1 MRSPR
6 LGNHRVRPALS
17 NAAKAKAE
25 ILAIEAKL
33 AAARRAGDAAEINRL
48 ETARAWA
55 VANSI

>member
-1 MRSPR
+1 MRTPR

-17 NAAKAKAE
+17 SAAKAKAE

-33 AAARRAGDAAEINRL
+33 AAARRAGDAVAISRL

-55 VANSI
+55 VANSL

>member
-1 MRSPR
+1 M
-6 LGNHRVRPALS
+6 RPALS

-25 ILAIEAKL
+25 ILALEAKL

-55 VANSI
+55 VANSF